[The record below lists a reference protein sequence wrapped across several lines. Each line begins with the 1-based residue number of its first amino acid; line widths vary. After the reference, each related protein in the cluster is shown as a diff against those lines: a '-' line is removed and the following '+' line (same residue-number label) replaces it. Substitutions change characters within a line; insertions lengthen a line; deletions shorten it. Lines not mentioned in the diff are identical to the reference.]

1 MTKVEFTINDFRDL
15 EFIEKFNQEHWK
27 GKSADLGWKYDVEK
41 NDPQIEKIRNSLR
54 RIKEKLEIIRSHF
67 SEKDNYKNLN
77 SKKQKITDG
86 ITVRYLSHLWIY
98 FYKGLEKSS
107 TNEPQ
112 LQFTIRPQNI
122 NISLWF
128 ENVSANKGY
137 LINFI
142 KNYSENLKLDKQ
154 ISFEVYDPGLGARI
168 LNIYSNVEW
177 DDFVEKIRS
186 SDYNCKVGF
195 TYFIQKEEVL
205 KKGEDIISVIEDNLD
220 RMRFFFESAIYT
232 NTQILKRKEL
242 DFLDLIST
250 KKQIILYGPPGTG
263 KTYCTKKYALKIIG
277 KTK

>member
-27 GKSADLGWKYDVEK
+27 GKGTDLGWKYDLEK
-41 NDPQIEKIRNSLR
+41 NNPQIEKIRNSLR

-77 SKKQKITDG
+77 SKTQKITDG
-86 ITVRYLSHLWIY
+86 ITVRYLSLLWIY
-98 FYKGLEKSS
+98 FYKGLKKSA

-112 LQFTIRPQNI
+112 LQFTIRPQDI

-142 KNYSENLKLDKQ
+142 ENYSESLRVDKQ
-154 ISFEVYDPGLGARI
+154 ISFEVYDPGLGSRI
-168 LNIYSNVEW
+168 SNIYSNVEW
-177 DDFVEKIRS
+177 DDFVEKIVS

-195 TYFIQKEEVL
+195 TYFIPKEEVL
-205 KKGEDIISVIEDNLD
+205 KKGKDIISVIEDNLD
-220 RMRFFFESAIYT
+220 RMRLFFESAIDT
-232 NTQILKRKEL
+232 NTQILKIRKL
-242 DFLDLIST
+242 DFLDLISR

-277 KTK
+277 KSK